1 MVKWIGIFKK
11 SGEKMTTIENQ
22 LQHKTIRA
30 FKKTNLNQNQLQTLE
45 KVVNQTATSMFMQQ
59 RSVLHIT
66 DLKKRKLICKI
77 STQPYVGAN
86 GDLFIFIVD
95 LYRNQQIRHQLHK
108 DDGRL
113 HQTDVFLQGVEDTV
127 LAVQNFVVAAE
138 SLGLGTVILGSINND
153 PLKLLEILDLPP
165 LTFPILGVQVG
176 LPNQEPQLKP
186 RLPLEISFFENDYPR
201 TFNLADLTE
210 YDKIVRTYYDLRAA
224 NRRVDSFTHQVG
236 VKLADRA
243 TKRNELLQ
251 ALHQQKLCLE

>member
-1 MVKWIGIFKK
+1 
-11 SGEKMTTIENQ
+11 MTTIEKQ

-30 FKKTNLNQNQLQTLE
+30 FKKTKLNHKQLQTLAN
-45 KVVNQTATSMFMQQ
+45 VVNQTPTSMFMQQ

-66 DLKKRKLICKI
+66 DLKKREMIRKI

-138 SLGLGTVILGSINND
+138 SMGLGTVILGSINND
-153 PLKLLEILDLPP
+153 PLKLLEVLNLPL

-176 LPNQEPQLKP
+176 LPDQKPQLKP
-186 RLPLEISFFENDYPR
+186 RLPLKFSFFENDYPR
-201 TFNLADLTE
+201 TFSLADLTE
-210 YDKIVRTYYDLRAA
+210 YDKIVRTYYDLREA
-224 NRRVDSFTHQVG
+224 NRRIDSFTHQVG
-236 VKLADRA
+236 VKLDERA
-243 TKRNELLQ
+243 TKRKNLLR